1 MASEDSVQQEEKLIE
16 IVEEHVWNNLGSLKH
31 VPYGYKTRKNISQRV
46 RGILEDFSVEDDLTA
61 RYIRHTPNAF
71 VVQRSPKLL
80 YLVDYKCMTVPMCD
94 DLTIEKVSQNAG
106 RRVEADNIVEIDTA
120 SYKNYVALKNLG
132 VKVAILTYIAY
143 HDQLLRC
150 DFIQNI
156 EAIRP
161 YEDGNEHTEENGV
174 PSVNFDVTQM
184 RTLEDFLVKE
194 HRIIPAYIAPKI
206 QAACSELVDK
216 IGVNHDSGSV
226 LAW

>member
-1 MASEDSVQQEEKLIE
+1 MASEDLVLQEEKLIE
-16 IVEEHVWNNLGSLKH
+16 IVEKHVWNSLRSIKY
-31 VPYGYKTRKNISQRV
+31 VPYGYKTRENISQRV
-46 RGILEDFSVEDDLTA
+46 RDILEGFSVEDDLTA

-80 YLVDYKCMTVPMCD
+80 YLLDYKCMTVPVCD

-132 VKVAILTYIAY
+132 VKVAILTYN
-143 HDQLLRC
+143 DQLLRC

-156 EAIRP
+156 EALNP
-161 YEDGNEHTEENGV
+161 YEDENEQADSNGDRF
-174 PSVNFDVTQM
+174 VNFDVTQM
-184 RTLEDFLVKE
+184 RTLEDFLIKE

-226 LAW
+226 PPW